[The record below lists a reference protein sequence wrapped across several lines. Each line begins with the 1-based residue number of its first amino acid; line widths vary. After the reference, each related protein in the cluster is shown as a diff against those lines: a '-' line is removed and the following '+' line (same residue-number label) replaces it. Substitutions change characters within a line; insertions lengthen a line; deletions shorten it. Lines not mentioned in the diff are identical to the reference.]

1 MGYNRVRTVS
11 YMKIIGWI
19 VFAMV
24 MTGTFLLFRAMIE
37 DLVRQI
43 RKEKKSER
51 PKDKKRHLRLIK

>member
-11 YMKIIGWI
+11 YMKMIGWI